1 MNTKLKKIAKTAAVG
16 IFFMALFLNVKLSL
30 NDPFVAISNDVMA
43 QSNTSGSNP
52 CDAGDEKNFEGC
64 RDRNCTELISFECTF
79 IYAGDLVTL
88 WGRKKTS

>member
-1 MNTKLKKIAKTAAVG
+1 MNTKFNKIVKTAAVG
-16 IFFMALFLNVKLSL
+16 IFFIALFFNVKLSL
-30 NDPFVAISNDVMA
+30 TDPFVSLSNDALA
-43 QSNTSGSNP
+43 QSNSSNP

>member
-1 MNTKLKKIAKTAAVG
+1 MNKKLNKIAKTAAVG

-30 NDPFVAISNDVMA
+30 TDPFVTISNDVIA
-43 QSNTSGSNP
+43 QSNSSNP
-52 CDAGDEKNFEGC
+52 CDAGDGKNFEGC
-64 RDRNCTELISFECTF
+64 RDRNCTDLISFECTF